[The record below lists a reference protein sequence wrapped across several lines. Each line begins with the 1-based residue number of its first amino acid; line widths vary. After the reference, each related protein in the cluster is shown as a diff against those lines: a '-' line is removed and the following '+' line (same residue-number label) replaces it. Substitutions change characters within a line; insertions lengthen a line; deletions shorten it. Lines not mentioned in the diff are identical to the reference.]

1 MARFRAEEVIH
12 ILGEDFSDDEFDD
25 SDSVD
30 SEESDSFEDEQDE
43 ENVNDKTNDTAE
55 VGGTRM
61 GICPGTRRGVV
72 RRRGAVRGRGRGRCA
87 GRGRGIGVTVPDYHW
102 IVVGADKLCSS

>member
-43 ENVNDKTNDTAE
+43 ENVNDETNDTAE
-55 VGGTRM
+55 VGGTRI
-61 GICPGTRRGVV
+61 GIGPVIRRGV
-72 RRRGAVRGRGRGRCA
+72 ARGRCA

>member
-43 ENVNDKTNDTAE
+43 ENVNDETNHTAE
-55 VGGTRM
+55 VGGTRI
-61 GICPGTRRGVV
+61 GIGPGIRRGV
-72 RRRGAVRGRGRGRCA
+72 ARGRG
-87 GRGRGIGVTVPDYHW
+87 
-102 IVVGADKLCSS
+102 K

>member
-30 SEESDSFEDEQDE
+30 SEESDSFEDEQDKY
-43 ENVNDKTNDTAE
+43 NVKDETNDTAE
-55 VGGTRM
+55 VGGTRI
-61 GICPGTRRGVV
+61 GIGPGIRRGV
-72 RRRGAVRGRGRGRCA
+72 ARGRRA

>member
-30 SEESDSFEDEQDE
+30 SEKSDSFEDEQDE
-43 ENVNDKTNDTAE
+43 ENVNDETNDTAE
-55 VGGTRM
+55 VGGTRI
-61 GICPGTRRGVV
+61 GIGSVIK
-72 RRRGAVRGRGRGRCA
+72 RGAWRGRCA
-87 GRGRGIGVTVPDYHW
+87 GRGRGIGVTVTDYQW
-102 IVVGADKLCSS
+102 TVVGADKLCSS